1 MTRAKPSSFKLQVSS
16 LTPFTPIPVTTDQPF
31 SISMMSTPIPTTT
44 QQPVPIPMPS
54 TSTPATAS
62 TSTATTTQQPA
73 YAYVFP
79 YDLPIPPLRE
89 LDDEAQLSK
98 LHTKFWN
105 QSIDDEE
112 STWAG
117 AHGTLPET
125 DESDIVRG
133 CSPSR
138 LISPISES
146 QNFGFV
152 KNTYGSMTSATVTT
166 RILTGNRIFPPVPSS
181 QGNPALV
188 SASPHRL
195 HIFKHTYTKKGKH
208 TGSFMPYADASAKA
222 DQSFGTLQTTGIY
235 LYEVVF
241 SNTVNSPTSIPQY
254 LLLSSGRL
262 SMRTNVH

>member
-1 MTRAKPSSFKLQVSS
+1 MMRLNCPSSILSFG
-16 LTPFTPIPVTTDQPF
+16 IR
-31 SISMMSTPIPTTT
+31 
-44 QQPVPIPMPS
+44 
-54 TSTPATAS
+54 AS
-62 TSTATTTQQPA
+62 TTRSLHGQERMAHS
-73 YAYVFP
+73 
-79 YDLPIPPLRE
+79 LR
-89 LDDEAQLSK
+89 L
-98 LHTKFWN
+98 TKAILF
-105 QSIDDEE
+105 
-112 STWAG
+112 G
-117 AHGTLPET
+117 AV
-125 DESDIVRG
+125 SR
-133 CSPSR
+133 SR

>member
-1 MTRAKPSSFKLQVSS
+1 MMRLYCPSSILSFG
-16 LTPFTPIPVTTDQPF
+16 IR
-31 SISMMSTPIPTTT
+31 
-44 QQPVPIPMPS
+44 
-54 TSTPATAS
+54 AS
-62 TSTATTTQQPA
+62 TTRSLHGQERMAHS
-73 YAYVFP
+73 
-79 YDLPIPPLRE
+79 LR
-89 LDDEAQLSK
+89 L
-98 LHTKFWN
+98 TKAILF
-105 QSIDDEE
+105 
-112 STWAG
+112 G
-117 AHGTLPET
+117 AV
-125 DESDIVRG
+125 SR
-133 CSPSR
+133 SR

-152 KNTYGSMTSATVTT
+152 KNTYGSMTNATVTT

-222 DQSFGTLQTTGIY
+222 NQSFGTLQTTGIY
-235 LYEVVF
+235 LYEAVF